1 MKEAWWHG
9 EARVHDS
16 DLAVLVVELVRTEAR
31 FACKPEPDGW
41 WRVRSDLFTYTSA
54 GAAVR
59 LTDLIQVARGKA

>member
-41 WRVRSDLFTYTSA
+41 WRVRSELDMYTLA
-54 GAAVR
+54 GAAVC
-59 LTDLIQVARGKA
+59 LSDLIQVARGRA